1 MLLARYTNWNRPCS
15 ALWTRI
21 GLQGTKVGNDA
32 IDMEVNKGLLT
43 FGAEEEGTVGG
54 VVHEEVFGEDGRAG
68 GVAEEVEVFLE
79 VGVAVGVVRADAVA
93 GEVGLGGGVEGGG
106 EGIGPGVSTG
116 GVGAPAAGGEP
127 AVASADGVAVDG
139 DEEDVVFAQ
148 LAAPFVHAAAAL
160 GQGDVRFLRHQER
173 GIQAP
178 CLKGGDDAAGEKPVL
193 GVFQETAV
201 GAPLALS
208 VDAVAVVDE
217 DLHS

>member
-1 MLLARYTNWNRPCS
+1 
-15 ALWTRI
+15 
-21 GLQGTKVGNDA
+21 
-32 IDMEVNKGLLT
+32 MEVNKRLLA
-43 FGAEEEGTVGG
+43 FFAEEEVTVLV
-54 VVHEEVFGEDGRAG
+54 VVHEEVFGEDGGAG

-79 VGVAVGVVRADAVA
+79 VGVAVGVVGAETVA

-106 EGIGPGVSTG
+106 EGIGPGVATG

-127 AVASADGVAVDG
+127 AVASAGGVAVDG

-148 LAAPFVHAAAAL
+148 LAAPLVHAAAAL
-160 GQGDVRFLRHQER
+160 GQGDVRFLGHQE
-173 GIQAP
+173 GGVVAP
-178 CLKGGDDAAGEKPVL
+178 GLEGGDDAAGEEPVL

-201 GAPLALS
+201 GAPLALG